1 MNGFKKCNK
10 PGPAAPTRGNNPYFE
25 LVQEFAKSGDECWGR
40 TFSTH
45 EEATKAAAQVRSACA
60 KFKKLL
66 VGVRVMQR
74 REKVYLVREGAG
86 Q

>member
-1 MNGFKKCNK
+1 MANRGF
-10 PGPAAPTRGNNPYFE
+10 APCKAPSGTWADLME
-25 LVQEFAKSGDECWGR
+25 EFARSGDECWGR
-40 TFSTH
+40 TFNTH